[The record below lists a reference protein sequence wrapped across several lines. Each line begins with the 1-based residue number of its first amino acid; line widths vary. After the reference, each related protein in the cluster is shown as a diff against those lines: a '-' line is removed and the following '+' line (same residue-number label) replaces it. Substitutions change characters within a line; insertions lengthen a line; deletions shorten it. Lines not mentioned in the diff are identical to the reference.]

1 MAARAY
7 VLVEVQ
13 VKNTFDILKKLE
25 SMPEVVHVDAIMG
38 PYDLIV
44 EVQGPEA
51 SSIGHFVLAKLSIME
66 GVENTMTLNV
76 INIDDQ

>member
-38 PYDLIV
+38 PYDLIM
-44 EVQGPEA
+44 EVQGSEA
-51 SSIGHFVLAKLSIME
+51 SSIGHFVLTKLSTMD